1 MSIYRQSRHPLV
13 RWWWEMDRFSVAL
26 VVVVMLIGALA
37 VTTASVA
44 VAKTYN
50 VGAYYFAVRH
60 YAFLVVAFGLMLSLT
75 VLKPPGVK
83 LSGLVLFGVAYV
95 AILLTFVIGVEVKG
109 ARRWIDIAG
118 QSIQP
123 TELMK
128 PALIVLTAWVL
139 SARGNLSR
147 WQGFVVSLGLMAA
160 VGLPVLLQPN
170 FGMLLAMGCVW
181 LAQVF
186 MAGLPLLWL
195 VPLLG
200 LGVVVV
206 MTAYVAFPH
215 IQDRLERFMN
225 PEASDTYQ
233 IDQATEAIMSGH
245 LWGRGAGEG
254 VVKQTLPDAHTD
266 FIFAVLVEEFGI
278 ILGLFLLLVFMVLVW
293 RGFGKLLR
301 QEDQFTLLAGGGLL
315 TLISL
320 HVCVNLGVALHLL
333 PTTGMTLPFVSYG
346 GSSTLAMALVVG
358 FLLALLR
365 KRRLY

>member
-26 VVVVMLIGALA
+26 VVVVMVIGALA

-60 YAFLVVAFGLMLSLT
+60 YAFLLVAFGLMLGLT

-83 LSGLVLFGVAYV
+83 LGGLVLFGVAFV
-95 AILLTFVIGVEVKG
+95 GILLTFVFGVEVKG
-109 ARRWIDIAG
+109 ARRWIDFAG

-139 SARGNLSR
+139 SARGTLSR
-147 WQGFVVSLGLMAA
+147 WQGFMASLGLMAA

-206 MTAYVAFPH
+206 MSAYVAFPH

-278 ILGLFLLLVFMVLVW
+278 ILGLFLLLVFLLLVW

-315 TLISL
+315 TLVSL
-320 HVCVNLGVALHLL
+320 HVCVNLGVALHVL

-346 GSSTLAMALVVG
+346 GSSTLAMALVFG

-365 KRRLY
+365 KRRMY